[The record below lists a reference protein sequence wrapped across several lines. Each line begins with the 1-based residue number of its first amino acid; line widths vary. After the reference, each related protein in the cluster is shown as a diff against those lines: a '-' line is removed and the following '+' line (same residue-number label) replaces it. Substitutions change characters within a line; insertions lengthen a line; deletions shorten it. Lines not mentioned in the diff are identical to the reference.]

1 MEPSAGRPQHGEDP
15 AERPEQ
21 GESPGRRQQHGE
33 SAAADQQ
40 HDERPRGLRL
50 RLESFA
56 RRFSPTGLVLAL
68 TCYCI
73 SMTPSLIP
81 RGWLFQG
88 LLTGLS
94 MIAGYAAGAFL
105 GWATRR
111 LGFHARWDASTT
123 RTLWFVLAGLT
134 AVLVP
139 WFLVL
144 ASRWQG
150 DLRTLFGIEATPES
164 HVMLV
169 VLLGVGLAL
178 VLLLVARGLR
188 WCSRRAGDL
197 LGRWVPARV
206 ARLVGAV
213 TVTVVAVLL
222 VNGTLINGAMTAL
235 KNISAATDAGTPD
248 GAVEPTS
255 PLRSG
260 SPESVVDWDDL
271 GFQGRGF
278 VSSGPSVEQIVD
290 FAAGGDVVAAD
301 DVVEPIRVYAGLQ
314 SAEDIDAVA
323 ALVVDELDRTDA
335 WDREILVVA
344 TTTGTGWVDPS
355 MSQTLEYMH
364 GGDTAIAAMQYSY
377 LPSWVSFL
385 SDRDTPPA
393 AGKALYEAV
402 YDAWLEQPEDS
413 RPFLVAY
420 GLSLGS
426 FGAQGA
432 FSGLQDMTERTQGA
446 LFVGTPSFTPNWA
459 YFTKNR
465 DPGSLEYSPVYEGGR
480 QVRFGTEPGSGADV
494 WDIPGTWEEPRVV
507 YLQHASDAVIW
518 WSLDVLWREPDWV
531 SEPGPDRLEMTWV
544 PVVTFWQVTFDMFV
558 AGNVPQGHGHSY
570 HLAYSDGLA
579 ALGAPE
585 GWDDTDT
592 ARLKELMSG
601 VPDES

>member
-1 MEPSAGRPQHGEDP
+1 MEPSTERPDP
-15 AERPEQ
+15 AGSTDRHRSGVTAVLERF
-21 GESPGRRQQHGE
+21 GR
-33 SAAADQQ
+33 S
-40 HDERPRGLRL
+40 L
-50 RLESFA
+50 ST
-56 RRFSPTGLVLAL
+56 TGLVLAL

-94 MIAGYAAGAFL
+94 VAAGYAVGALL

-111 LGFHARWDASTT
+111 LGFQHWWTPSTA
-123 RTLWFVLAGLT
+123 RTLWFVLGGLT
-134 AVLVP
+134 VVLVP

-150 DLRTLFGIEATPES
+150 DLRELFGIEETPPA
-164 HVMLV
+164 HVLLV
-169 VLLGVGLAL
+169 VLIGVVLPVA
-178 VLLLVARGLR
+178 LLLVGRGLR
-188 WCSRRAGDL
+188 WCSRRAARV

-206 ARLVGAV
+206 AGLVGAV
-213 TVTVVAVLL
+213 AVTTLTVLL

-255 PLRSG
+255 ALRSG

-278 VSSGPSVEQIVD
+278 VSSGPSVEQIAD
-290 FAAGGDVVAAD
+290 FAAGGDVVAPE

-314 SAEDIDAVA
+314 SADDVDAVA

-335 WDREILVVA
+335 WSREILVVT

-364 GGDTAIAAMQYSY
+364 GGNTAIAAMQYSY

-385 SDRDTPPA
+385 SDRETPPA

-402 YDAWLEQPEDS
+402 YDAWLQQPEDS

-420 GLSLGS
+420 GVSLGS

-432 FSGLQDMTERTQGA
+432 FSGLQDMTARTQGA
-446 LFVGTPSFTPNWA
+446 LFVGTPSFTPTWEF
-459 YFTKNR
+459 FTDNR
-465 DPGSLEYSPVYEGGR
+465 DPGSLEYSPVVDGGR
-480 QVRFGTEPGSGADV
+480 QVRFGTEPGSGANV
-494 WDIPGTWEEPRVV
+494 WDLPGPWQTPRIV
-507 YLQHASDAVIW
+507 YLQHASDAVVW
-518 WSLDVLWREPDWV
+518 WSPDILWREPDWV

-544 PVVTFWQVTFDMFV
+544 PIVTFWQVTFDMFV
-558 AGNVPQGHGHSY
+558 AGNVPQGHGHAY

-579 ALGAPE
+579 ALGAPD
-585 GWDDTDT
+585 GWDDADT
-592 ARLKELMSG
+592 ARLKELMSTI
-601 VPDES
+601 PDES

>member
-1 MEPSAGRPQHGEDP
+1 MEHST
-15 AERPEQ
+15 
-21 GESPGRRQQHGE
+21 
-33 SAAADQQ
+33 AAPDQQ
-40 HDERPRGLRL
+40 APAPAHPAGLLARL
-50 RLESFA
+50 GRSGRSL
-56 RRFSPTGLVLAL
+56 SPTGLVLAL
-68 TCYCI
+68 TCYCV

-94 MIAGYAAGAFL
+94 VIAGYAVGAFL

-111 LGFHARWDASTT
+111 LGFTRPWGPDTT
-123 RTLWFVLAGLT
+123 RVLWFVLGLLT
-134 AVLVP
+134 VTLVP

-150 DLRTLFGIEATPES
+150 DLRALFGIEATPPA

-169 VLLGVGLAL
+169 VLIGVALPL
-178 VLLLVARGLR
+178 VLLLVGRGLR
-188 WCSRRAGDL
+188 WCSRRAARL

-206 ARLVGAV
+206 AGLVGAV
-213 TVTVVAVLL
+213 VVATVTVLL
-222 VNGTLINGAMTAL
+222 VNGTLVNGAMTAL
-235 KNISAATDAGTPD
+235 KNVSAATDAGTPS
-248 GAVEPTS
+248 GAVEPAS
-255 PLRSG
+255 ALRSG
-260 SPESVVDWDDL
+260 SPASVVDWDDL
-271 GFQGRGF
+271 GFQGRAF
-278 VSSGPSVEQIVD
+278 VSSGPSVEQIAD
-290 FAAGGDVVAAD
+290 FAAGGDVVDPAE
-301 DVVEPIRVYAGLQ
+301 VLEPIRVYAGLQ
-314 SAEDIDAVA
+314 SADGLDAVA

-335 WDREILVVA
+335 WDREILVVT

-364 GGDTAIAAMQYSY
+364 GGNTAIAAMQYSY

-446 LFVGTPSFTPNWA
+446 LFVGTPSFTPNWE
-459 YFTKNR
+459 YFTDNR
-465 DPGSLEYSPVYEGGR
+465 DPGSLEYSPVYDGGR
-480 QVRFGTEPGSGADV
+480 QVRFGTDPGGAANA
-494 WDIPGTWEEPRVV
+494 WDLPGPWEQPRVLYV
-507 YLQHASDAVIW
+507 QHASDAVVW

-544 PVVTFWQVTFDMFV
+544 PIVTFWQVTFDMFV
-558 AGNVPQGHGHSY
+558 AGDVPQGHGHSY
-570 HLAYSDGLA
+570 HLAYADALA
-579 ALGAPE
+579 ALDAPE
-585 GWDDTDT
+585 GWDDADT
-592 ARLKELMSG
+592 ARLKALMSG

>member
-1 MEPSAGRPQHGEDP
+1 MEHSTAGPDQQDVPSARRPGV
-15 AERPEQ
+15 AT
-21 GESPGRRQQHGE
+21 
-33 SAAADQQ
+33 
-40 HDERPRGLRL
+40 
-50 RLESFA
+50 RLE
-56 RRFSPTGLVLAL
+56 RFGRSLSPTGLVLAL

-94 MIAGYAAGAFL
+94 MIAGYAVGAFL

-111 LGFHARWDASTT
+111 LGFQRPWDASTS
-123 RTLWFVLAGLT
+123 RTLWFVLGGLT
-134 AVLVP
+134 VVLVP

-150 DLRTLFGIEATPES
+150 DLRALFGIVDSPPA

-169 VLLGVGLAL
+169 VLVGVGLAL
-178 VLLLVARGLR
+178 VLLLVGRGLR
-188 WCSRRAGDL
+188 WCSRRAARL
-197 LGRWVPARV
+197 LVRWVPARV
-206 ARLVGAV
+206 AGLVGAV
-213 TVTVVAVLL
+213 AVATITVLL

-235 KNISAATDAGTPD
+235 KSISAATDAGTPD
-248 GAVEPTS
+248 GAVAPTS
-255 PLRSG
+255 ALRSG
-260 SPESVVDWDDL
+260 SPDSVVEWEDL
-271 GFQGRGF
+271 GFQGRAF
-278 VSSGPSVEQIVD
+278 VSSGPSVEQIAD
-290 FAAGGDVVAAD
+290 FAAGGDVVDPA
-301 DVVEPIRVYAGLQ
+301 DVVEPVRVYAGLQ
-314 SAEDIDAVA
+314 SATEVDAVA

-335 WDREILVVA
+335 WDREILVVT

-385 SDRDTPPA
+385 SDRETPPA

-420 GLSLGS
+420 GVSLGS

-432 FSGLQDMTERTQGA
+432 FSGLQDMTARTQGA
-446 LFVGTPSFTPNWA
+446 LFVGTPSFTPNWEF
-459 YFTKNR
+459 FTENR
-465 DPGSLEYSPVYEGGR
+465 DPGTLEYSPVYDGGR
-480 QVRFGTEPGSGADV
+480 QVRFGTDPGSGANA
-494 WDIPGTWEEPRVV
+494 WDLPGPWETPRVV
-507 YLQHASDAVIW
+507 YLQHASDAVVW
-518 WSLDVLWREPDWV
+518 WSPDILWREPDWV

-558 AGNVPQGHGHSY
+558 AGNVPQGHGHAY
-570 HLAYSDGLA
+570 HLAYTDGLA
-579 ALGAPE
+579 ALGAPD
-585 GWDDTDT
+585 GWDDAET
-592 ARLKELMSG
+592 ARLKELMSTI
-601 VPDES
+601 PDES